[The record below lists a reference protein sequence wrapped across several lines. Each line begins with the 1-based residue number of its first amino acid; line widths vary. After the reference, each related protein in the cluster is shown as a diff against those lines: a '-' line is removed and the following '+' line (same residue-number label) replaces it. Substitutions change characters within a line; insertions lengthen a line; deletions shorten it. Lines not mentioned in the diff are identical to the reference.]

1 MSSNIN
7 NVELS
12 YDDLTPVYKLTSVG
26 DFKQALSILDILSQK
41 FSDNHNLYT
50 IGGEC
55 YFNLHEYELAISC
68 YEESIRIKPNISHN
82 YNAKANSL
90 LSLHK
95 YDEAISCLKNAIEI
109 RPDFDEAFFNLGIGA
124 MHLRLFDLSMQ
135 SFDMAIQLKPNFAKY
150 KFAKSTLL
158 LLYGDFRNG
167 WPLFESRW
175 EMDVLFSPKLTTTR
189 PNWSGATN
197 SKLLVWP
204 EQGIGDQIL
213 YSSLLPDLNRK
224 CSDLIVLLD
233 PRLINLFTRSMGDF
247 CTFYP
252 DNVKETELDYDEHI
266 AMGSLCQ
273 YFRADEKDFES
284 SQYGFLK
291 DDVIKTANIKKDLLA
306 LAPLNNKLCG
316 ISWGSSSKRDGI
328 HKTIPLKSFIQLLGL
343 TGYTYVSLQYGDTT
357 DEIKVVQDELG
368 VDIISYEK
376 VDNFYDIDGLASL
389 IQACDV
395 VISVDNVTCQ
405 IAGALGK
412 EIHILLNYSSWWGW
426 MANRTDSPWY
436 HSVKIYRQDVDKTW
450 SNLSQN
456 LIKNLNNY

>member
-12 YDDLTPVYKLTSVG
+12 YDDLIPVYKLTSDG
-26 DFKQALSILDILSQK
+26 NFKEALSILDILSQK
-41 FSDNHNLYT
+41 FPDNHNLYT

-55 YFNLHEYELAISC
+55 YFNLHEYKLAISC
-68 YEESIRIKPNISHN
+68 YDESIRIKPNISHN
-82 YNAKANSL
+82 YNSKANLL

-135 SFDMAIQLKPNFAKY
+135 SFDMAIQLKPYFAKY

-158 LLYGDFRNG
+158 LLYGDFKNG

-175 EMDVLFSPKLTTTR
+175 EMDVLFSPKLKTTR

-213 YSSLLPDLNRK
+213 YCSLLPDLNRK
-224 CSDLIVLLD
+224 CSDFIVLLD

-252 DNVKETELDYDEHI
+252 DNVKETELNYDEHI

-273 YFRADEKDFES
+273 YFRADEKYFES
-284 SQYGFLK
+284 PQHGFLK
-291 DDVIKTANIKKDLLA
+291 DDEIKTANIKKDLLA
-306 LAPLNNKLCG
+306 LTLSNNKICG
-316 ISWGSSSKRDGI
+316 VSWRSTSPKTGI
-328 HKTIPLKSFIQLLGL
+328 HKTISLKFFIETLALE
-343 TGYTYVSLQYGDTT
+343 GYTFVSLQYGDTA
-357 DEIKVVQDELG
+357 DEIKEVKDELG
-368 VDIISYEK
+368 IDVVSYEK
-376 VDNFYDIDGLASL
+376 VDNFNDIDGLASL
-389 IQACDV
+389 IQACDT
-395 VISVDNVTCQ
+395 VISIDNVTCQ
-405 IAGALGK
+405 LAGALGK
-412 EIHILLNYSSWWGW
+412 EIHVLLNYGSWWGW
-426 MANRTDSPWY
+426 MANRSDSPWY
-436 HSVKIYRQDVDKTW
+436 NSVKIYRQEVNMDW
-450 SNLSQN
+450 SSLFLKLKANL
-456 LIKNLNNY
+456 